1 MKKMIILTLSM
12 IVIVAIAASWYNV
25 SANRI
30 LSDVNSP
37 TDTATITATALPAT
51 LSTTPYVDELLEAE
65 EEQTA
70 QSPIDQAEAILA
82 NQQTDMDEASELS
95 PSQSTTNSKGNGW
108 RQGSQN
114 DPSTSSATA
123 TNQEI
128 ITIKGMVDQFISP
141 QLTLTTDLGQIIYI
155 QIGNLSASNG
165 AMLDLVPGEY
175 VTVNGWYNQVG
186 EFTANQITLNSSG
199 TTFSIRNQSGRPDW
213 AGKGQG
219 KQ

>member
-1 MKKMIILTLSM
+1 MKKIIILTLSM

-30 LSDVNSP
+30 LSDENSP
-37 TDTATITATALPAT
+37 TDTATIIATALPAT
-51 LSTTPYVDELLEAE
+51 LSTTPYVDEPLEAE
-65 EEQTA
+65 EAQTA
-70 QSPIDQAEAILA
+70 QSPVDQAEAILT

-95 PSQSTTNSKGNGW
+95 TSQSTANSKGNGW

-114 DPSTSSATA
+114 DLSTSSATA

-128 ITIKGMVDQFISP
+128 ITITGMVDQFISP

-175 VTVNGWYNQVG
+175 VTVTGWYNQVG

-199 TTFSIRNQSGRPDW
+199 TTFSIRNQSRRPEW

>member
-1 MKKMIILTLSM
+1 MKKIIILTLSM

-30 LSDVNSP
+30 LSDENSP

-51 LSTTPYVDELLEAE
+51 LSTTPYVDEPLEAE
-65 EEQTA
+65 EAQTA
-70 QSPIDQAEAILA
+70 QSPVDQAEAILA

-95 PSQSTTNSKGNGW
+95 PSQSTTNSKGNGR

-114 DPSTSSATA
+114 DLSTSPATA

-128 ITIKGMVDQFISP
+128 ITITGMVDQFISP

-155 QIGNLSASNG
+155 QIGNFKRFKWSNVG
-165 AMLDLVPGEY
+165 PGTWRICHSHRLV
-175 VTVNGWYNQVG
+175 Q
-186 EFTANQITLNSSG
+186 SSWG
-199 TTFSIRNQSGRPDW
+199 IYSQPDHP
-213 AGKGQG
+213 QF
-219 KQ
+219 